1 MAILHRRG
9 AKADFNA
16 QKMLGGEMAVTIDG
30 SRKAYVAFAP
40 GDVKELASKE
50 DVQNIV
56 DNFTNSVDKKISEAV
71 EQVTT
76 EAEEQIVAVIQKG
89 EEVLDSIPA
98 DYQEIAEGVVKHE
111 TEIAT
116 LTQSKSDAIT
126 VEKSGTTIVATDSS
140 DKGFEQFKTYG
151 KSEQRKTSG
160 KNHIPISEFD
170 TNSSGYTSIYMN
182 PPVVEEGKNYILSG
196 KTTDG
201 IVLSNSNC
209 QILWRDS
216 DNNILA
222 SSNDTSW
229 TTGVNYGQI
238 ENAVTF
244 EIFTT
249 LTGKK
254 VQIQIEEGTVATPY
268 EPYTGAI
275 PSPNPEY
282 EQPIV
287 SAGQK
292 LALGNQLID
301 ISTVTNALIDHNT
314 GMPNHVESWLTT
326 DFIEVTKKE
335 VTASVNNK
343 SNNFIVR
350 FCEYDS
356 NKVFLKCIMNICGV
370 EGNASRTIPL
380 QDETKYVRL
389 SFGFNNAVCTKE
401 SYIASGNVIQLNYGS
416 TALPYEPYTGGVK
429 KAYDVGIRK
438 KLTNNLLD
446 YIDKYKALGATV
458 SSDGREVIFPTN
470 LQTYMEKLEI
480 NYGLFNAGT
489 YYLSVEPI
497 DAPCIRTE
505 IELDGNLIGD
515 TMLVSSVK
523 DFAFTVSKAG
533 ELSIKLY
540 TSAGAGSG
548 NVIGGF
554 KNLVLST
561 EPNTEWQ
568 PYTEQTLTLNRVLRG
583 IPVTDSSLANYTD
596 ENGQMWCA
604 DEIDRDKEIYV
615 GNLLENTATSRTVS
629 GVTVTVNDED
639 GTFAMN
645 GIANALIML
654 SLQDVCKVN
663 TDGSYIL
670 SGCPSDGSEN
680 GYRLDVRCDGNTLG
694 IDVGGGI
701 TVELN
706 STKDYS
712 ILLRIGIG
720 TVCDNLT
727 FKPMIRPVEID
738 GIPTSAEYVP
748 YSHGKFTKK
757 RGVLV
762 QRITHYKLTN
772 FVMSYLNAV
781 GTRIFRI
788 AIDALLNTPSSVRQP
803 ILCNRVE
810 ATTADYQYAFNCN
823 AISIADGAVLMS
835 IKDVTTE
842 STFRNI
848 INSTDYWIAYPLATP
863 IETPLTDAEI
873 AAYKALHSNKPNT
886 IITNDAGCFMEVEY
900 VADTKT
906 HIEQNYVPVSKYT
919 ALEDRVSALERL
931 HV

>member
-1 MAILHRRG
+1 MEKLYQRINYENSPSKKTPLSEANLNKMDKALDDLDNRIIEQD
-9 AKADFNA
+9 AKFT
-16 QKMLGGEMAVTIDG
+16 KSI
-30 SRKAYVAFAP
+30 KA
-40 GDVKELASKE
+40 E
-50 DVQNIV
+50 
-56 DNFTNSVDKKISEAV
+56 DKKIEDANGKISTLTDTA
-71 EQVTT
+71 
-76 EAEEQIVAVIQKG
+76 
-89 EEVLDSIPA
+89 
-98 DYQEIAEGVVKHE
+98 
-111 TEIAT
+111 AT

-151 KSEQRKTSG
+151 WSEQEKTSG
-160 KNHIPISEFD
+160 KNLLKNTKENETAYGITLTVDEDGIINLNGTADTDINFTFSSTIPIISGRYANLIQLSGSYNGTIYHVEFD
-170 TNSSGYTSIYMN
+170 YNWGNSFKSSINVAHALRDDIEYTRFRFMVAN
-182 PPVVEEGKNYILSG
+182 
-196 KTTDG
+196 
-201 IVLSNSNC
+201 
-209 QILWRDS
+209 
-216 DNNILA
+216 
-222 SSNDTSW
+222 
-229 TTGVNYGQI
+229 
-238 ENAVTF
+238 
-244 EIFTT
+244 
-249 LTGKK
+249 
-254 VQIQIEEGTVATPY
+254 GTVCNNLKLGYIVSTDPNANW
-268 EPYTGAI
+268 EPYTGGVA
-275 PSPNPEY
+275 SPNPEY

-292 LALGNQLID
+292 LAEGKNLAKSIEVGEKNAY
-301 ISTVTNALIDHNT
+301 SNALYIDFDVKPST
-314 GMPNHVESWLTT
+314 EYILS
-326 DFIEVTKKE
+326 FIGTI
-335 VTASVNNK
+335 NNK
-343 SNNFIVR
+343 YYTNEGLFSGYNQVTVVDGVTSVTVKTLDIISDDAYSELGCVLLKNLQNNSDH
-350 FCEYDS
+350 Y
-356 NKVFLKCIMNICGV
+356 
-370 EGNASRTIPL
+370 
-380 QDETKYVRL
+380 
-389 SFGFNNAVCTKE
+389 FNNVMLRLAEIKDDT
-401 SYIASGNVIQLNYGS
+401 
-416 TALPYEPYTGGVK
+416 YEPYTGGVK

-604 DEIDRDKEIYV
+604 DEIDTDK
-615 GNLLENTATSRTVS
+615 
-629 GVTVTVNDED
+629 D